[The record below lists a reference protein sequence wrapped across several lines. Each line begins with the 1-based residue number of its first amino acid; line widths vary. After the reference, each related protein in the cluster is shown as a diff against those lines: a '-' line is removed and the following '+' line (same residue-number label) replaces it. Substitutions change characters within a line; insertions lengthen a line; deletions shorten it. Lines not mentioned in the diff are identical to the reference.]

1 MRSGFGAGFAIID
14 AYDATQETWMVEDD
28 AGFDAR
34 MHARGRRR
42 VRGDERGDHRH
53 DQDRIVE
60 PQSAVGFDADAI
72 VVLGASVF
80 ADGTPSGILRDRLDD
95 GIALYKEGVAPK
107 LIMSGDNSTVSYNEV
122 QVMKDYAISQGVPSH
137 DIFCDH
143 AGFST
148 YESMY
153 RAKHVFGAERI
164 VVATQTYHLYR
175 ALYAAQGL
183 GLESLG
189 VASDYHDYSKQ
200 LQYDLREIPARTE
213 GLLQDVFK
221 VPSTFVGDPIAS
233 ISPATSPRADGEC
246 QRCVRARDSH
256 ASSANSACASQV
268 TGSRTGMPTARSSC
282 GAKPIVENPVQA
294 SAMTAAPSSRR
305 RRAAVTA
312 AC

>member
-1 MRSGFGAGFAIID
+1 MTRRKKHGWLKTMLGLMLGCMLVVVAVFA
-14 AYDATQETWMVEDD
+14 ATNVATI
-28 AGFDAR
+28 ATTK
-34 MHARGRRR
+34 
-42 VRGDERGDHRH
+42 
-53 DQDRIVE
+53 DRIVE
-60 PQSAVGFDADAI
+60 PQAAVGFDADAI

-122 QVMKDYAISQGVPSH
+122 QVMKDYAISQGVPSY

-200 LQYDLREIPARTE
+200 LQYDLPRDPRAHE
-213 GLLQDVFK
+213 GLLQDAVQG
-221 VPSTFVGDPIAS
+221 TFDVRGRPHQPRSVRRRHRGLTGSVRGAS
-233 ISPATSPRADGEC
+233 G
-246 QRCVRARDSH
+246 ARDSH

>member
-1 MRSGFGAGFAIID
+1 MPTRSLCWAHPCSPTA
-14 AYDATQETWMVEDD
+14 
-28 AGFDAR
+28 
-34 MHARGRRR
+34 RRR
-42 VRGDERGDHRH
+42 
-53 DQDRIVE
+53 
-60 PQSAVGFDADAI
+60 
-72 VVLGASVF
+72 ASC
-80 ADGTPSGILRDRLDD
+80 GDRLDD

-122 QVMKDYAISQGVPSH
+122 QVMKDYAISQGVPSY

-183 GLESLG
+183 GLDSLG

-200 LQYDLREIPARTE
+200 LQYDLREIPARTKDFFKT
-213 GLLQDVFK
+213 LFK
-221 VPSTFVGDPIAS
+221 VPSRSWATPSAS

-246 QRCVRARDSH
+246 QRCVRRARFL
-256 ASSANSACASQV
+256 
-268 TGSRTGMPTARSSC
+268 R
-282 GAKPIVENPVQA
+282 
-294 SAMTAAPSSRR
+294 
-305 RRAAVTA
+305 
-312 AC
+312 